1 MSVENVRN
9 ENNSCSEEC
18 DEVFISCVE
27 QSQKDCLEDFKE
39 CSSTCSR

>member
-1 MSVENVRN
+1 MSAKKVRS
-9 ENNSCSEEC
+9 EDNSCSEEC
-18 DEVFISCVE
+18 DEDFISCLE